1 MATRSSLLVDLG
13 ATYVK
18 VAVLRHDEGIV
29 AESNSPFPPFA
40 SLDGPY
46 RTVDPAVVVAAVEAA
61 IASVLPLA
69 ENPERILLSGQMHG
83 WTLTDEH
90 NVPHLPLVTWQD
102 KRALLARNGTPYLDQ
117 LRNTLPPEVWHAAG
131 NELRSGLPVAG
142 IYATDLTAI
151 DGRLRAHSLLSW
163 VAAALTGKPEF
174 VQHIT
179 DAAASGMFDLRVESW
194 SEQITAFVGA
204 RLVLP
209 RVSWTPEVVGIHRA
223 SGAAVFT
230 PVGDQQAALL
240 GAGIGDEVTAFNIS
254 TGGQV
259 ARLAGEHAGDRSQTR
274 PFFDGL
280 MLHTRTH
287 LPAGRALTH
296 GVALLSRGRA
306 DDEAWRWAAEAA
318 AAPARPGAPHAHPTF
333 HGAAG
338 GGWSGITDAHSTED
352 LVRALVAAIAGA
364 YVVGAADVGFG
375 LTDELLFCGGVAQRF
390 APLRAAIQSALDRP
404 AKVAPEGDM
413 ALRGLAVLADRS
425 AMG

>member
-18 VAVLRHDEGIV
+18 VAVLRPDGGIV
-29 AESNSPFPPFA
+29 GETNSLVPQFT

-46 RTVDPAVVVAAVEAA
+46 RTLDPNAVLAAVQAA

-69 ENPERILLSGQMHG
+69 GNPERILLSGQMHG

-102 KRALLARNGTPYLDQ
+102 NRALLARKRIPYLDQ
-117 LRNTLPPEVWHAAG
+117 LRNSLRPEIWQAVG

-151 DGRLRAHSLLSW
+151 DGNVRVHSLLSW
-163 VAAALTGKPEF
+163 VAAALTVKPQF

-179 DAAASGMFDLRVESW
+179 DAAASGMFNLEVRSW
-194 SEQITAFVGA
+194 SEQITALVGGG
-204 RLVLP
+204 RLLLP
-209 RVSWTPEVVGIHRA
+209 RVSSAPEVIGFHRTSSA
-223 SGAAVFT
+223 VVFT

-240 GAGIGDEVTAFNIS
+240 GAGIGEGVTAFNIA

-259 ARLAGEHAGDRSQTR
+259 ARLGSEHAGDHCQTR
-274 PFFDGL
+274 PFFEKQL
-280 MLHTRTH
+280 LHTKTH

-306 DDEAWRWAAEAA
+306 DDEAWRWAAKAA
-318 AAPARPGAPHAHPTF
+318 STPSRPGLPHAHPTF
-333 HGAAG
+333 YSTGG
-338 GGWSGITDAHSTED
+338 GGWSGITDAHSPAD
-352 LVRALVAAIAGA
+352 LIRALVAAVAEPYVAGA
-364 YVVGAADVGFG
+364 LDVGFRP
-375 LTDELLFCGGVAQRF
+375 TDQLLFCGGVAQRF
-390 APLRAAIQSALDRP
+390 PPLRVAIGSKLNRP
-404 AKVAPEGDM
+404 TKVAPEGDM
-413 ALRGLAVLADRS
+413 ALRGLASLAGQ
-425 AMG
+425 M